1 MNLAG
6 EMQFC
11 MVSLDVKRAREVWKL
26 VAPHLPPIKSDAE
39 MLTTLHLART
49 QSPLLNDRLRF
60 YSHCWLLDR
69 GHPSALP
76 DKLRPAA
83 ERMYPRMVR
92 SVGIS
97 MNARSDLFKPIVRQ
111 VRGAMEDAVLEVY
124 SDGKGDDIPLVKR
137 RMREARK
144 TTVRKLLGIRE

>member
-1 MNLAG
+1 
-6 EMQFC
+6 MQFC

-26 VAPHLPPIKSDAE
+26 VAPHLPLIKSDAE
-39 MLTTLHLART
+39 MLATLHLART
-49 QSPLLNDRLRF
+49 QSSLVTDKLRF
-60 YSHCWLLDR
+60 YSHCWLLER

-76 DKLRPAA
+76 DKLKPAA

-97 MNARSDLFKPIVRQ
+97 MNARSDLFRPIVGQ

-124 SDGKGDDIPLVKR
+124 SDGKSEDIPLIKQ
-137 RMREARK
+137 RMSEARK
-144 TTVRKLLGIRE
+144 NTVRRLLGIKE

>member
-1 MNLAG
+1 
-6 EMQFC
+6 MQFC

-49 QSPLLNDRLRF
+49 QSPFVTDKLRF
-60 YSHCWLLDR
+60 YSHCWLLER

-76 DKLRPAA
+76 DKLKPAA

-97 MNARSDLFKPIVRQ
+97 MNVRSDLFRPIVGQ

-124 SDGKGDDIPLVKR
+124 ADGKSEDISLVKR
-137 RMREARK
+137 RMSEARK
-144 TTVRKLLGIRE
+144 STVRRLLGIKE